1 MEMKKIVITG
11 GPCAGKSTALSWI
24 QNAFTKL
31 GYTVLFV
38 PETATELITGGVAPW
53 TCGTNYDYQKGQMHL
68 QMEKEK
74 VFEEAAKSMNKEKIL
89 IVCDRGMMDNR
100 AYMTEAEFAAI
111 LDWMG
116 YNEVEIRDGYDAVFH
131 LVTAANGAAEF
142 YSKETN
148 EIRYE
153 TVEEAIDLDNRL
165 MDAWTGHPHI
175 RVIDNSTDFDRKL
188 RRLIKEITLFLGE
201 PNPMEIERKF
211 LIEYPDLDWLN
222 AVPSCRRVEIIQ
234 TYLMA
239 PEGEELRLRMRGEN
253 GHYLYYMTSKK
264 QISDIRRI
272 EVEERL
278 TQNQYVD
285 LLMEADPARRPIRK
299 TRYCLMHDNQYFE
312 IDVYPFWNDQA
323 ILELELSDENDEIR
337 FPEQIH
343 VIREVTAEPEFKN
356 ASLAKI

>member
-1 MEMKKIVITG
+1 
-11 GPCAGKSTALSWI
+11 
-24 QNAFTKL
+24 
-31 GYTVLFV
+31 
-38 PETATELITGGVAPW
+38 
-53 TCGTNYDYQKGQMHL
+53 
-68 QMEKEK
+68 
-74 VFEEAAKSMNKEKIL
+74 
-89 IVCDRGMMDNR
+89 
-100 AYMTEAEFAAI
+100 
-111 LDWMG
+111 
-116 YNEVEIRDGYDAVFH
+116 
-131 LVTAANGAAEF
+131 
-142 YSKETN
+142 
-148 EIRYE
+148 
-153 TVEEAIDLDNRL
+153 
-165 MDAWTGHPHI
+165 
-175 RVIDNSTDFDRKL
+175 
-188 RRLIKEITLFLGE
+188 
-201 PNPMEIERKF
+201 
-211 LIEYPDLDWLN
+211 
-222 AVPSCRRVEIIQ
+222 VPSCRRVEIIQ